1 MFQGISGGPLVYSN
15 GITFT
20 QIGVV
25 SFTSNFGCNYGFPVG
40 YARVS
45 SFLEW
50 IKATA
55 GL

>member
-1 MFQGISGGPLVYSN
+1 MFQGDSGGPLVYNN

-25 SFTSNFGCNYGFPVG
+25 SFTSTLGCNFGYPAG

-45 SFLEW
+45 SFLDW
-50 IKATA
+50 IKTTA